1 MEVGTLQKVVKYSLD
16 QKLRELRAGR
26 YLYNPQVAIFLNY
39 WIFKNYIIIKAKALA
54 SYGRKMLT

>member
-26 YLYNPQVAIFLNY
+26 YLYNPQVATFELLN
-39 WIFKNYIIIKAKALA
+39 FQNYIIIKAEALA

>member
-26 YLYNPQVAIFLNY
+26 YLYNPQVNLFEI
-39 WIFKNYIIIKAKALA
+39 IGIIKNYIIIKAKALA

>member
-16 QKLRELRAGR
+16 QKLRELRVGR
-26 YLYNPQVAIFLNY
+26 YLYNPQVATFLLIDFQNL
-39 WIFKNYIIIKAKALA
+39 IIIKAKALT

>member
-26 YLYNPQVAIFLNY
+26 YLYNPQVNLFEI
-39 WIFKNYIIIKAKALA
+39 IGIIKI
-54 SYGRKMLT
+54 T